1 MGIFKNWFGSKKE
14 PTDKKIPNDIV
25 QEDKIKLADAKKEF
39 VIPRSL
45 PEAIRLIAKE
55 RGTNF
60 LCERAFINMLN
71 DYRLLKGIPA
81 LKNVLVSMQ
90 DDGYVQKLI
99 TASTWELDSATIC
112 MQYVRTYGTR
122 ENIVAYVI
130 ESFGYG
136 LNHLSEL
143 PTYQE
148 GQTVGSQSP
157 MPNSTQGQGQSLK
170 PPHAPK
176 QPVGPYDPHE
186 PYTSYTYPKI
196 DLLNPPSDRPED
208 EEEARKDCDKV
219 IQILH
224 SFGFELTSI
233 TVHVGPSIDFFEIIP
248 EIGSRLSK
256 LKGIEDNISAALST
270 KNVRLLLPI
279 PGTSN
284 VGIEVPAKNPQK
296 LGLRNILDSQTF
308 VDSKMVLPCALGL
321 DMKRNVFMFDLK
333 DKPNLLIAGATGQGK
348 TNCMNDI
355 IMSLLY
361 KKHPNELK
369 MIFVDFKK
377 VEFSSYCS
385 AVQFLAVSE
394 SHGIDEFVYNSET
407 AKKTFVALKDEFEG
421 RYDLFARAH
430 CRNIAEY
437 NSKFVARELDPVY
450 GHEYLPFI
458 IVFIDEYSDLMT
470 GNKSLLEPIIL
481 NLIQKGR
488 NVGIHFVISTNRP
501 TADVMSSTIKMEMT
515 CRIAFKVSKSSESRI
530 IIDSNGAE
538 KLIGNGDMLF
548 LDASGNLQRVQCSF
562 VDYDEINNVCLSIEG
577 EDGPIEPYQLK
588 SHRSFNA
595 SSMSTDIL
603 DPLFADVARLVVTS
617 QNASISFVQRRFSI
631 GYNRAGHIMDQL
643 EKAGIVGPA
652 MGALPRKVLINDT
665 SVLISVLSRI
675 SL

>member
-1 MGIFKNWFGSKKE
+1 MGIFKNWFGSKQE
-14 PTDKKIPNDIV
+14 LTDKEISNDIV
-25 QEDKIKLADAKKEF
+25 LEDKNKLADAKKEI
-39 VIPRSL
+39 VIPQSL
-45 PEAIRLIAKE
+45 PEAIRLIAE
-55 RGTNF
+55 VRGTNF

-90 DDGYVQKLI
+90 EDGYVQKLI
-99 TASTWELDSATIC
+99 TANTWELDSATIR
-112 MQYVRTYGTR
+112 MQYVNTYGTR
-122 ENIVAYVI
+122 DDIVAYVI

-148 GQTVGSQSP
+148 VKTGDNLSP
-157 MPNSTQGQGQSLK
+157 QPNSIHDQEQTFRPSN
-170 PPHAPK
+170 AAT
-176 QPVGPYDPHE
+176 QPVDPYDPRE
-186 PYTSYTYPKI
+186 PYTSYSYPKI

-219 IQILH
+219 IQVLH
-224 SFGFELTSI
+224 SFGFELASI
-233 TVHVGPSIDFFEIIP
+233 TIHVGPSIDFFEIIP
-248 EIGSRLSK
+248 ENGARLSR

-308 VDSKMVLPCALGL
+308 ADSKMILPCALGL
-321 DMKRNVFMFDLK
+321 DMKRNVFMFDLI
-333 DKPNLLIAGATGQGK
+333 DMPNILIAGATGQGK

-361 KKHPNELK
+361 KKHPHELK

-377 VEFSSYCS
+377 VELSSYCS
-385 AVQFLAVSE
+385 AVQFLAVSD

-407 AKKTFVALKDEFEG
+407 AEKTFVALKDEFDG

-437 NSKFVARELDPVY
+437 NSKFIARLLNPAY

-458 IVFIDEYSDLMT
+458 VVFIDEYSDLMA
-470 GNKSLLEPIIL
+470 GNKSFLEPIIQD
-481 NLIQKGR
+481 LIQKGR

-501 TADVMSSTIKMEMT
+501 TADVMSSSIKMQMAS
-515 CRIAFKVSKSSESRI
+515 RIAFKVSKSSESRI

-548 LDASGNLQRVQCSF
+548 VDSSGNLQRVQCAL
-562 VDYDEINNVCLSIEG
+562 VDYDEINKVCFSIEG
-577 EDGPIEPYQLK
+577 ENGSKEPYQLK
-588 SHRSFNA
+588 SHRAFNA
-595 SSMSTDIL
+595 SSRSTDTL
-603 DPLFADVARLVVTS
+603 DPLIADVARLVVTS
-617 QNASISFVQRRFSI
+617 QNASTSFIQRSFSI
-631 GYNRAGHIMDQL
+631 SYSRAAHIMDQL
-643 EKAGIVGPA
+643 EKAGVIGHA
-652 MGALPRKVLINDT
+652 MGAMPRKVLINDT
-665 SVLISVLSRI
+665 NVLLSI
-675 SL
+675 LSKVSL